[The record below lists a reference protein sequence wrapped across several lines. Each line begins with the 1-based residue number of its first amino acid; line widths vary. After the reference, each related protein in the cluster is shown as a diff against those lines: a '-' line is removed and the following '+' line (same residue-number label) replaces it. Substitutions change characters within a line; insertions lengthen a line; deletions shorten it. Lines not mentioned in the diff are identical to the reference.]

1 MLAESGQQ
9 MTTDRT
15 AIRRRLSVR
24 RGAHRPPWGGWK
36 SGHRSIVAP
45 LAATIAAT
53 VAVGVGVAIARAG
66 RERRPQAPPPRDHD
80 LGVRRGERLA
90 DGMRRMALGQ
100 ADLAI
105 GLLERTGHGAIDER
119 TVHETRKALKR
130 LRALLRLLR
139 GELGEEAFARE
150 SAALGDL
157 AARLAGARD
166 AEVRL
171 ATLQALVDR
180 YPHRLAHRG
189 GAEKL
194 LGRLAAEHERISRR
208 TLAEPTIRLE
218 VLGGLRAFRARASG
232 WHLPERDGMRLI
244 EPGLER
250 IYRQGRKRYRRAAR
264 ARRNE
269 VVAMH
274 EWRKRVKDLRY
285 AAEMLQW
292 REAAGEGA
300 KGKGTKKRKARR
312 KRSAE
317 AKALRLLARRA
328 DKLGELL
335 GDDHDLA
342 MLAQLLREPSAK
354 RGAGGVRV
362 GRGTRKLLLKL
373 IARRRRELRKDALRS
388 GKRLFARS
396 PGKFV
401 RGVRGAHEGA
411 RRQLS

>member
-1 MLAESGQQ
+1 

-15 AIRRRLSVR
+15 AIRRRLAVR
-24 RGAHRPPWGGWK
+24 RGANRPPWGGWK
-36 SGHRSIVAP
+36 AGHRSIVAP

-66 RERRPQAPPPRDHD
+66 RERRPQEPPRRDHE
-80 LGVRRGERLA
+80 LGLHRGERLA
-90 DGMRRMALGQ
+90 DGMRRMAVGQ

-105 GLLERTGHGAIDER
+105 GLLEARRHGAIDER
-119 TVHETRKALKR
+119 TVHETRKVLKR

-139 GELGEEAFARE
+139 GELGEEVFARE
-150 SAALGDL
+150 STALRGL

-171 ATLQALVDR
+171 ATLQALIDR
-180 YPHRLAHRG
+180 YPHRLGHRHG
-189 GAEKL
+189 VEKL

-208 TLAEPTIRLE
+208 TLAEPTVRVE
-218 VLGGLRAFRARASG
+218 VLAGLRAFRARASG
-232 WHLPERDGMRLI
+232 WSLPERHGTRLI

-250 IYRQGRKRYRRAAR
+250 IYRQGRDRYRRAAH

-269 VVAMH
+269 VLAMH

-292 REAAGEGA
+292 REGGGEAA
-300 KGKGTKKRKARR
+300 KGKGKNRRKAKRKRGAD
-312 KRSAE
+312 
-317 AKALRLLARRA
+317 AKALRRLARRA
-328 DKLGELL
+328 DELGELL

-342 MLAQLLREPSAK
+342 MLAQMLRDAPGK
-354 RGAGGVRV
+354 RGSDGVRV

-373 IARRRRELRKDALRS
+373 IARRRRDLRKRALRE
-388 GKRLFARS
+388 GERLYARS

-401 RGVRGAHEGA
+401 RRVRGAHEGA
-411 RRQLS
+411 RRRLS